1 MKFNSYGKIIII
13 LMYFFDASLFYCFSV
28 ELNIKQTYV
37 HGVDRLS
44 AFIANNLLVRTE
56 RESLSHTKVFVG

>member
-1 MKFNSYGKIIII
+1 
-13 LMYFFDASLFYCFSV
+13 MYFFDASLFYCFSV

>member
-1 MKFNSYGKIIII
+1 MKFNSYGKVLIV
-13 LMYFFDASLFYCFSV
+13 LMCFFDAGLFCWFSI